1 MADAGDSKSPGPQG
15 REGSTPSSGTSTCR
29 ADLSRDADFL
39 KAVTSRGLSP
49 QDSGTPSLGEN
60 LRCVA
65 FLRIEDERLLRE
77 ERRLL
82 VAPADEIP

>member
-1 MADAGDSKSPGPQG
+1 
-15 REGSTPSSGTSTCR
+15 
-29 ADLSRDADFL
+29 
-39 KAVTSRGLSP
+39 VTSRGLSP